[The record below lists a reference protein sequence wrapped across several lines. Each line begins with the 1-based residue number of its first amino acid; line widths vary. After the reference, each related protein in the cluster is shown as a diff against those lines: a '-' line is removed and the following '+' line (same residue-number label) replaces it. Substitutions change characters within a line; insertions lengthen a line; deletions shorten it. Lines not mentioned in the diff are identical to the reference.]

1 MGEEKAGPWVM
12 RRRWRLS
19 MCQTVVVVV
28 VARMGAR
35 RGRRVTRDKA
45 SRAEGQI
52 CEMRELGVAEGFRH
66 SWPLGD
72 IVGEFDGW
80 IN

>member
-1 MGEEKAGPWVM
+1 MAIAIVDVTNGC
-12 RRRWRLS
+12 RR
-19 MCQTVVVVV
+19 V

-35 RGRRVTRDKA
+35 KGGRQVARDKA

-52 CEMRELGVAEGFRH
+52 CEMRELGAAEGFRH